1 MSVLKYIFW
10 DNCTKKI
17 RQEKKTEL
25 CRNDFIFT
33 KIFELYQVTKLTR
46 YSQKISRD
54 KYFNTLKL
62 YTLKALLSKNLFYFI
77 FFIF

>member
-1 MSVLKYIFW
+1 MSMLKYIFW

-54 KYFNTLKL
+54 K
-62 YTLKALLSKNLFYFI
+62 I
-77 FFIF
+77 FQYSQIIYIKSIIQ

>member
-10 DNCTKKI
+10 ENCTKKI

-33 KIFELYQVTKLTR
+33 KIFELYQAAKLTR

-54 KYFNTLKL
+54 K
-62 YTLKALLSKNLFYFI
+62 I
-77 FFIF
+77 FQYSQIIYIKSITQ

>member
-1 MSVLKYIFW
+1 MPVLKYIFW
-10 DNCTKKI
+10 GNCPKKI

-25 CRNDFIFT
+25 CQNDFIFT

-54 KYFNTLKL
+54 K
-62 YTLKALLSKNLFYFI
+62 I
-77 FFIF
+77 FQYSQIIYIKSITQ